1 MLEPNRFKAKFLN
14 PKYWLTWLWLGIA
27 WLISWLP
34 YSCLMWLGRA
44 IGKLMYCLAGRR
56 KHIAKTNIALCFP
69 ELTSDEQEQMLK
81 NNFVS
86 MGMSLLEVGMAW
98 WWPKWR
104 LAKLS
109 TIDGLEHLQ
118 QQEGKGT
125 LLLAMHFSTLE
136 IGAALLG
143 REMPI
148 DGMYR
153 KHKNP
158 VFDYIQRQGRENY
171 HPSSQTIP
179 RKEVRTMLKA
189 LRQGRTVW
197 YAPDQD
203 YGPKQSI
210 FVPFFGVTAATVTA
224 TAKFAKLGKAKVVP
238 FVQHRREDGKGYH
251 VQVLPP
257 LENFPTDDE
266 EADAVT
272 VNKLIEMEIRK
283 RPDQYMWLHRRFKTR
298 PEGEAKIY

>member
-1 MLEPNRFKAKFLN
+1 MLEPNRFKAKFLS
-14 PKYWLTWLWLGIA
+14 PKYWLTWLWLGFA
-27 WLISWLP
+27 WLLSWLP
-34 YSCLMWLGRA
+34 YPCLMMLGRTLGA
-44 IGKLMYCLAGRR
+44 LMYYQAKRR
-56 KHIAKTNIALCFP
+56 KHIARTNITLCFP
-69 ELTSDEQEQMLK
+69 ELSVDEQEKMLK
-81 NNFVS
+81 NNFLS

-104 LAKLS
+104 LDKFS
-109 TIDGLEHLQ
+109 TIEGLEYLQ
-118 QQEGKGT
+118 QKNDEGI

-136 IGAALLG
+136 VGAALLG

-158 VFDYIQRQGRENY
+158 VFDYIQRKGRENY

-210 FVPFFGVTAATVTA
+210 FVPFFGVKAATVTA

-257 LENFPTDDE
+257 LENFPTSDE
-266 EADAVT
+266 ESDT
-272 VNKLIEMEIRK
+272 IRVNQLIENEIRK
-283 RPDQYMWLHRRFKTR
+283 RPEQYMWLHRRFKTR
-298 PEGEAKIY
+298 PGGESKIY

>member
-1 MLEPNRFKAKFLN
+1 MLEPNRFKAKFLS

-34 YSCLMWLGRA
+34 YKCLMWLGGG
-44 IGKLMYCLAGRR
+44 IGRLLYCLGGRR

-69 ELTSDEQEQMLK
+69 ELSVIEQEQMLK
-81 NNFVS
+81 NNFIS

-109 TIDGLEHLQ
+109 TIDGLEYLQ
-118 QQEGKGT
+118 SQDGEGI
-125 LLLAMHFSTLE
+125 LLVAMHFSTLE

-158 VFDYIQRQGRENY
+158 VFDFIQRRGRENY

-210 FVPFFGVTAATVTA
+210 FVPFFGVIAATVTA

-257 LENFPTDDE
+257 LENFPTGDE
-266 EADAVT
+266 EADAIT
-272 VNKLIEMEIRK
+272 VNQLVEREVRK

-298 PEGEAKIY
+298 PVGDVKIY